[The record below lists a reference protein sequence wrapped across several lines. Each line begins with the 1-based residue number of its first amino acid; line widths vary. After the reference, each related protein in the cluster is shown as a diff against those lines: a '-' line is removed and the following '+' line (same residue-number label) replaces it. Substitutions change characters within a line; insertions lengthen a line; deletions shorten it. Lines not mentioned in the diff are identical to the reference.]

1 MGLERKAMPRL
12 KVLSRETRT
21 LQIMYQIDLAVGR
34 GCPNRRGDVLLVQFF
49 IRLLQDQP
57 QKLDGEQY
65 NFIPASGRQL
75 NIDGVCG
82 EETIRHI
89 AHFKQEHDKGGAT
102 GDQVMLKDQRIDP
115 MLTSSPFGVRTG
127 HVLSIL
133 RLNQDVAESI
143 GAERFRKFYAE
154 RLFPQELKNEFFI

>member
-1 MGLERKAMPRL
+1 MPRL

-21 LQIMYQIDLAVGR
+21 LQIMYHIDLAVGR

-57 QKLDGEQY
+57 QKFDGEQY
-65 NFIPASGRQL
+65 NFIPGSGRQL
-75 NIDGVCG
+75 SIDGICG
-82 EETIRHI
+82 EETIQHI
-89 AHFKQEHDKGGAT
+89 AHFKQEHDRAGAV
-102 GDQVMLKDQRIDP
+102 GEQAMLKDQRIDP
-115 MLTSSPFGVRTG
+115 MLASSPFGVRTG

-143 GAERFRKFYAE
+143 GAERFRKLYAE

>member
-1 MGLERKAMPRL
+1 MPRL

-34 GCPNRRGDVLLVQFF
+34 GCPNKRGDVLLVQFF

-57 QKLDGEQY
+57 QKFDGEQY
-65 NFIPASGRQL
+65 NFIPSGGRQL
-75 NIDGVCG
+75 NIDGICG

-89 AHFKQEHDKGGAT
+89 VHFKREHDKGGAS
-102 GDQVMLKDQRIDP
+102 GEQVMLKDQRIDP
-115 MLTSSPFGVRTG
+115 MVTSSPFGVRTG

-133 RLNQDVAESI
+133 RLNQDAAESI
-143 GAERFRKFYAE
+143 GAERFRKLYAE

>member
-1 MGLERKAMPRL
+1 MPRL
-12 KVLSRETRT
+12 KLLSRETST
-21 LQIMYQIDLAVGR
+21 LQIMYLIDLAVGR

-65 NFIPASGRQL
+65 NFIPSSGRQL
-75 NIDGVCG
+75 KVDGVCG

-89 AHFKQEHDKGGAT
+89 AHFKQEHDKSGAA
-102 GDQVMLKDQRIDP
+102 GEQGMLKDLRIDP
-115 MLTSSPFGVRTG
+115 MLTSNPFGVRTG

-133 RLNQDVAESI
+133 RLNQDVAASI
-143 GAERFRKFYAE
+143 GAERFRKLYAE
-154 RLFPQELKNEFFI
+154 RLFPQELRNEFFI